1 MLFDIRNAIVSLFRN
16 GFIKSLEQQSTV
28 KFGQKSKCEQSVG
41 ERTKLRRQRYD
52 EIVKKEKMIGL
63 KLLRY
68 YLKYLSPSNMH
79 RELNKA
85 EINKVKVSLIEN
97 KLADLKKDIGMRLK
111 TMQKKLKR

>member
-1 MLFDIRNAIVSLFRN
+1 
-16 GFIKSLEQQSTV
+16 
-28 KFGQKSKCEQSVG
+28 
-41 ERTKLRRQRYD
+41 
-52 EIVKKEKMIGL
+52 
-63 KLLRY
+63 
-68 YLKYLSPSNMH
+68 MH

>member
-28 KFGQKSKCEQSVG
+28 KFGQKSKREQSVG

-68 YLKYLSPSNMH
+68 YLKYLSPSNMY

>member
-1 MLFDIRNAIVSLFRN
+1 
-16 GFIKSLEQQSTV
+16 
-28 KFGQKSKCEQSVG
+28 
-41 ERTKLRRQRYD
+41 
-52 EIVKKEKMIGL
+52 MIGL

-68 YLKYLSPSNMH
+68 YFKYLSPSDMY

-85 EINKVKVSLIEN
+85 ETNKVKVSLIEN